1 MPAQFD
7 AKSYISKQAFS
18 PLSEVWDHRSKK
30 VTSSSAKQGGV
41 DQAVADIAATSR
53 EVCAAAIQSLNL
65 NTGSKLDLEL
75 LDGAIATLKSVL
87 KNTDGQLK
95 DEHIGFLESQSQ
107 KLEALKALHAK
118 KNGVEWVSR
127 HQGLYSAIAADLRK
141 VDPRNQ
147 QFAKYA
153 AQLEGAGVV
162 TSAPSRAGEQ
172 PSSVETASQNTPTP
186 NTSPS
191 VSSVTRAGAALL
203 EKSFDFE
210 KRAAVGAKAGDKQML
225 RDSVRLLMSAGNDS
239 LPQDLHNQL
248 NSQVTVGGS
257 YSASGVSDQEKNIG
271 KVGPFT
277 LRRTV
282 RKEAQNAILGR
293 ATPVEPRAEA
303 QAQEPPGGAQVPQ
316 RQRSRIVEISRFNGL
331 MRRTIQTVFENLPA
345 EIHLTDEHQ
354 TALRANL
361 LRQLTESAAADRF
374 DLSQAGEAALFERLG
389 HALDVLLPGADEFTR
404 AQLNVELTSAF
415 MQQRE
420 APVL

>member
-191 VSSVTRAGAALL
+191 VSSVIAPALKVPL
-203 EKSFDFE
+203 N
-210 KRAAVGAKAGDKQML
+210 G
-225 RDSVRLLMSAGNDS
+225 VRSSIEG
-239 LPQDLHNQL
+239 
-248 NSQVTVGGS
+248 
-257 YSASGVSDQEKNIG
+257 
-271 KVGPFT
+271 T
-277 LRRTV
+277 LRT
-282 RKEAQNAILGR
+282 LGKSPLEHSR
-293 ATPVEPRAEA
+293 ATRLREV
-303 QAQEPPGGAQVPQ
+303 QA
-316 RQRSRIVEISRFNGL
+316 
-331 MRRTIQTVFENLPA
+331 M
-345 EIHLTDEHQ
+345 
-354 TALRANL
+354 
-361 LRQLTESAAADRF
+361 
-374 DLSQAGEAALFERLG
+374 
-389 HALDVLLPGADEFTR
+389 LDAIPE
-404 AQLNVELTSAF
+404 QPN
-415 MQQRE
+415 
-420 APVL
+420 